1 MISVFLPVKDALAEN
16 CYADWHS
23 KFSGLGLKVVILT
36 GETGTGLKL
45 LAKGNVIISTP
56 EKGNVLSRRW
66 KKRKNVQN
74 IHLYIVDELEVK
86 I

>member
-36 GETGTGLKL
+36 GKTGADLKL
-45 LAKGNVIISTP
+45 LAKGNFIISTQ
-56 EKGNVLSRRW
+56 EKWDVLSR
-66 KKRKNVQN
+66 K
-74 IHLYIVDELEVK
+74 
-86 I
+86 